1 MTSQSVA
8 KIGYAQ
14 SRMIL
19 LTLWCNSCYRFK
31 KKR

>member
-1 MTSQSVA
+1 MTTQSVV

-19 LTLWCNSCYRFK
+19 LTLWCNRRF
-31 KKR
+31 RF

>member
-1 MTSQSVA
+1 MTSQSVV

-19 LTLWCNSCYRFK
+19 VTVWCNSRF
-31 KKR
+31 RF